1 MKEKSSLFIERLKAT
16 VFGAV
21 IFVMD
26 LEGRVLTVKELENK
40 ASTGKSVGQ
49 ASCVSETAEPG
60 ELPQSNIT
68 RAFTEELGIAT
79 DRFSE
84 VLDFMDY
91 TLRETSYIPGV
102 KNTKGVWATV
112 LKITCTDPE
121 KLMSLI
127 GSDKKPDGVEVIGFK
142 TRQEFE
148 ALDLR
153 PGVRNI
159 MNKFGDEIFAK

>member
-1 MKEKSSLFIERLKAT
+1 MTENLSLTAERFKAT
-16 VFGAV
+16 VFGV
-21 IFVMD
+21 VVFVMD
-26 LEGRVLTVKELENK
+26 PCRRVLTVKELENK
-40 ASTGKSVGQ
+40 AATGKSAGQ

-60 ELPQSNIT
+60 ELAQSNIS
-68 RAFTEELGIAT
+68 RAFTEELGIASE
-79 DRFSE
+79 RFSE
-84 VLDFMDY
+84 VLDFKDY
-91 TLRETSYIPGV
+91 ALWETSYIPGV

-121 KLMSLI
+121 KLMSMV
-127 GSDKKPDGVEVIGFK
+127 GSDKQPDGVEVVGFK